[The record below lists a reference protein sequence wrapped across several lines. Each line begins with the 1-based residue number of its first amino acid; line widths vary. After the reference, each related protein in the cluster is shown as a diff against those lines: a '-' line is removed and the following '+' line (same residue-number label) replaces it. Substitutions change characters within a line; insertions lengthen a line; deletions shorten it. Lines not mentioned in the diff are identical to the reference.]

1 MLSPKQNRSLGSAIY
16 SIIYL
21 AIFYISLKIWGIRMF
36 EEIYFYLMYIVA
48 YFLTGF
54 LLRACGVWKY

>member
-1 MLSPKQNRSLGSAIY
+1 MLSPKENRWLGSTIY

-36 EEIYFYLMYIVA
+36 EEIYFYLMYVVA
-48 YFLTGF
+48 YFLTGS
-54 LLRACGVWKY
+54 LLRAIGIWKY